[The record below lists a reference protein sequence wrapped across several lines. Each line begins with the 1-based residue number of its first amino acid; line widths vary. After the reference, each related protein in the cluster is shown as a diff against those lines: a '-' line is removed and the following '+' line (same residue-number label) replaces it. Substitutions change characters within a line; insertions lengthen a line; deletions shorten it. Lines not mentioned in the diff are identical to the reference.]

1 MSVQTDTR
9 QVRDVTAAT
18 VVRLPRPSVSE
29 CLVRES
35 VMPVESTI
43 PAGVTIDE
51 WRRQRRSRPRPRPAG
66 ECGHIH
72 DTTTRYDH
80 AQKLLTFLL
89 VCPVCGTE
97 SALETQDYEPR
108 FERHQATVR
117 RLPVQRPQNPVRRAA

>member
-1 MSVQTDTR
+1 MSDQTDQR
-9 QVRDVTAAT
+9 QLHDVTEAT
-18 VVRLPRPSVSE
+18 VVRMPRPSVSE

-43 PAGVTIDE
+43 PAGVTMGE
-51 WRRQRRSRPRPRPAG
+51 WRRQRRGRPRPRPAG
-66 ECGHIH
+66 ECGHLH

-97 SALETQDYEPR
+97 RELETQDYEPR
-108 FERHQATVR
+108 FERHQATVH
-117 RLPVQRPQNPVRRAA
+117 RLPVRRPRNPARRAA